1 MKMLELFAGT
11 RVMSDAFEKKGCEVF
26 TVEINKSF
34 PNISLYEDI
43 LNVEVEHIL
52 NAFGKPDFIW
62 ASPVC
67 TSYSVAAISKHRR
80 REPNG
85 SLTPISDYA
94 IYSDRMT
101 KHTLKLIK
109 ELNPTYF
116 FIENPRAALRKMD
129 FMQDLPRYTITYCQY
144 GLPYMKPTDIW
155 TNHPNPRFKPHCKN
169 GDTCHEKAPRGS
181 QSGIQRLKS
190 SKDKARLPL
199 KLCEHITTICME
211 DDLIEKNKKEIA
223 N

>member
-11 RVMSDAFEKKGCEVF
+11 RVMADAFEKRDCEVF
-26 TVEINKSF
+26 TIEIDESF
-34 PNISLYEDI
+34 PNISLYENI
-43 LNVEVEHIL
+43 LNVEADDIL
-52 NAFGKPDFIW
+52 RLFGRPDFIW

-85 SLTPISDYA
+85 SLTPISEYA

-109 ELNPTYF
+109 ELNPKYF

-129 FMQDLPRYTITYCQY
+129 FMQDLPRHTITYCQY
-144 GLPYMKPTDIW
+144 GESYMKPTDIW
-155 TNHPNPRFKPHCKN
+155 TSHPNPRFKPHCKM
-169 GDTCHEKAPRGS
+169 GDPCHEAAPRGS
-181 QSGIQRLKS
+181 QTGVQRLKN
-190 SKDKARLPL
+190 KVDKARLPIQ
-199 KLCEHITTICME
+199 LCEHIANICLE
-211 DDLIEKNKKEIA
+211 EA
-223 N
+223 HAF